1 MHASGFFHEQSRYDR
16 DTYVRINLENVQ
28 AGKESNFNK
37 YTSSQIQH
45 LGEPYDYSESNRTK
59 L

>member
-16 DTYVRINLENVQ
+16 DTYVRINLANIKD
-28 AGKESNFNK
+28 GKEGNFRK

-45 LGEPYDYSESNRTK
+45 LGEPYDYSESN
-59 L
+59 